1 VTRFVGQ
8 LHSAGMSPADA
19 QARSAIFENLLRELR
34 ALDDGPMDRPCAF
47 FVPGRIEVLGK
58 HTDYAGGRSLLCAVE
73 RGICLA
79 AAPRA
84 DAQIHVIDAARN
96 LETRFAFEPR
106 QEISS
111 GHWSSYAVTVARRIA
126 RDFPAA
132 RTGAEIMFSSD
143 LPRASGISSSSALVI
158 AIFSALAE
166 INSLSQIDAY
176 QRVIRTCEDLAG
188 YLAAVENGFEFA
200 SFSGD
205 SGVGTLG
212 GSEDHTAILCCR
224 VEHLRQYSF
233 CPTRLE
239 REIRMPER
247 HSFVIAASGVEA
259 DKIGAARDSYNR
271 CSLAARKIFALWRAA
286 TKRDDASLGA
296 VLTFGA
302 SSRERLFQIIS
313 ESADAE
319 FPPEV
324 LLKRLAQF
332 VEESAEIIPAASQA
346 SREEICRLLA
356 NSLTVPNPSRKLIW
370 VIKFPRPSNSLARP
384 APWVLL
390 RLRHSAPDSE
400 AASGRS
406 FLRRAQKN
414 SVMPGP
420 RTITQNIRTDPTQAN
435 FSFLALVR
443 DEFSYIANCFS
454 RGARERERQIRRA
467 RNFEIA
473 NTTHSPRFPE

>member
-1 VTRFVGQ
+1 MSHAIHESAHQGAIVTRFVGQ
-8 LHSAGMSPADA
+8 LHSAGMNPADA
-19 QARSAIFENLLRELR
+19 HARSALFEDLLRELR
-34 ALDDGPMDRPCAF
+34 ALRDGSLDRSCAF

-73 RGICLA
+73 RGICVV

-96 LETRFAFEPR
+96 LETRFAFEPH

-126 RDFPAA
+126 RDFPKA
-132 RTGAEIMFSSD
+132 RTGAEIIFSSD
-143 LPRASGISSSSALVI
+143 LPRASGISSSSALII

-166 INSLSQIDAY
+166 INSLSQMDLY
-176 QRVIRTCEDLAG
+176 QRAIRTCEDLAS
-188 YLAAVENGFEFA
+188 YLAAVENGFEFG
-200 SFSGD
+200 SFSSD

-224 VEHLRQYSF
+224 AGHLRQYSF
-233 CPTRLE
+233 CPPRLE
-239 REIRMPER
+239 REIRMPEQ
-247 HSFVIAASGVEA
+247 HCLVIAASGVEA

-271 CSLAARKIFALWRAA
+271 CSLATRKIFALWRAA

-296 VLTFGA
+296 VLASGA
-302 SSRERLFQIIS
+302 SSRERLFQIVC

-346 SREEICRLLA
+346 LSRGDLPAFGELVDRSE
-356 NSLTVPNPSRKLIW
+356 
-370 VIKFPRPSNSLARP
+370 SLAETHLGNQIPETIELAR
-384 APWVLL
+384 
-390 RLRHSAPDSE
+390 SARALGAL
-400 AASGRS
+400 AASAFGAG
-406 FLRRAQKN
+406 FGG
-414 SVMPGP
+414 SVW
-420 RTITQNIRTDPTQAN
+420 
-435 FSFLALVR
+435 ALVPAARAKEFR
-443 DEFSYIANCFS
+443 DAWAAHYRAKYPHRSDASEFLIS
-454 RGARERERQIRRA
+454 GAGPGRIQL
-467 RNFEIA
+467 
-473 NTTHSPRFPE
+473 HC